1 MINNLNKQVIDAGA
15 DGINIDFES
24 FPSSQKENLV
34 TFVKDLRS
42 TLRNSIENAQVTL
55 ATPAVDW
62 DTAWDFNALAIESDG
77 LFIMGYDYHWKEST
91 NAGPV
96 SPLIGGTYN
105 VTNTLN
111 TYLSTTNNYYEK
123 LITKKQLYSYGS
135 SLGFSKKFI
144 DDAIKIDKDRYE

>member
-42 TLRNSIENAQVTL
+42 TLRNSISNAKVTL

-62 DTAWDFNALAIESDG
+62 DNAWDFNALAI
-77 LFIMGYDYHWKEST
+77 
-91 NAGPV
+91 
-96 SPLIGGTYN
+96 
-105 VTNTLN
+105 
-111 TYLSTTNNYYEK
+111 
-123 LITKKQLYSYGS
+123 
-135 SLGFSKKFI
+135 
-144 DDAIKIDKDRYE
+144 